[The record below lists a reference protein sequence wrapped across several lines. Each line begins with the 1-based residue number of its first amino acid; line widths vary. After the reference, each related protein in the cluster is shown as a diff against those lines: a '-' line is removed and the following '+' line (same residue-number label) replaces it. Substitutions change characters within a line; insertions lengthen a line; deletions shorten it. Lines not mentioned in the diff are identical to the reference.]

1 LLVLKGG
8 IVSKEK
14 INDAVQDLTSIH
26 IEKSKILIVDD
37 FPANLDLLRQTLE
50 SKAYNISVALSGEV
64 ALSIVRRAV
73 PDLVLLDVM
82 MPGMDGFETC
92 RRLKAN
98 PTTADIPVI
107 FLTAKDEPDSVLEGF
122 RAGGID
128 YITKPFQNEEVLLRI
143 ETHLKIDRLT
153 KVLIE
158 TNTELA
164 AMNTQLQQEIAK
176 REQVEESLQT
186 ADEQLSMIS
195 R

>member
-1 LLVLKGG
+1 M
-8 IVSKEK
+8 SKEK